1 MLFIIGTVPHN
12 SWQVLGMQTIITV
25 EAVTEDRAAME
36 NKKKAA
42 KAGGKKRMR
51 KGKGSQREESN
62 KEEIFSILEAKV
74 SLSKEEMSDCYDQFM
89 KTCPNGEMTK
99 AQFLK
104 DQEGLMAESLF
115 RVFDE
120 DGSGSMDFTEYM
132 LASNCTSL
140 TKPEE
145 KLTWI
150 FNVFDEDGGGSIDI
164 DEVIKLVI
172 GLTTMGGVE
181 PEKEVLLAC
190 VQDIL
195 EAIDVDRDGD
205 ITREEFV
212 NNAMN
217 SNFIRNLL
225 DGN

>member
-1 MLFIIGTVPHN
+1 MYRGWTKELHNCSKQSVCSKRINENIRVSHLKVWASTSIGKAD
-12 SWQVLGMQTIITV
+12 G
-25 EAVTEDRAAME
+25 
-36 NKKKAA
+36 KKKT
-42 KAGGKKRMR
+42 KKGER
-51 KGKGSQREESN
+51 SQRDMGNKEGMFKALEGKLSLP
-62 KEEIFSILEAKV
+62 KEEISQN
-74 SLSKEEMSDCYDQFM
+74 YDQFM

-99 AQFLK
+99 AQFLAA
-104 DQEGLMAESLF
+104 QGGSLAESLF

-140 TKPEE
+140 TQPQE
-145 KLTWI
+145 KLSWI

-172 GLTTMGGVE
+172 GLTNMGGVE
-181 PEKEVLLAC
+181 AEREVLLAC

-205 ITREEFV
+205 ITREEFA
-212 NNAMN
+212 NNAMK
-217 SNFIRNLL
+217 SSFIRKML
-225 DGN
+225 GGI